1 MAGII
6 APYGPFPLR
15 GDSLIALSVTH
26 SACCR
31 CLYIQRDMAQGLESA
46 CLLRTHLDRFSLFG
60 AASEYHTTIATGT
73 TPRNSV
79 LPEFLLAQ

>member
-1 MAGII
+1 
-6 APYGPFPLR
+6 
-15 GDSLIALSVTH
+15 
-26 SACCR
+26 
-31 CLYIQRDMAQGLESA
+31 MAQGLESA

-79 LPEFLLAQ
+79 LPEFLLAP

>member
-6 APYGPFPLR
+6 APYGPCALR

-46 CLLRTHLDRFSLFG
+46 CLLRTHLDRFSLYG
-60 AASEYHTTIATGT
+60 AASEYPTTIDTGT
-73 TPRNSV
+73 ILFNSGQ
-79 LPEFLLAQ
+79 PEFLLAQ